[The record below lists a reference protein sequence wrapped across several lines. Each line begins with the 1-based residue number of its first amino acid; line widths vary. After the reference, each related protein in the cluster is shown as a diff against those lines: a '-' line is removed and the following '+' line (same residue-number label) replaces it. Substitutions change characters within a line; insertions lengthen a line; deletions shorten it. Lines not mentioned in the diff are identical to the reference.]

1 MFVCSRYPAVGGGIE
16 KVTTYLS
23 NALADDG
30 YSVCI
35 IGFYKEE
42 SSAGYELPKS
52 SVKFLNTPYGLDD
65 ILNEGNIKFIN
76 DLIRDRNIGT
86 VIFQDSYSPV
96 YQILYHIVKGPKI
109 IVAEHNIPT
118 ALIDD
123 KGVEFKEA
131 RVTNIRSLIRK
142 ILFPIIYL
150 KNVYQVK
157 RHHKIMYELAD
168 KYIVLA
174 KAYEGTVKSL
184 VGTNDP
190 SNKIQT
196 INNPLTIAKTEA
208 LDLSSKGKE
217 ILFVGRLTG
226 QKGVDYLLDV
236 WKMFSEQEQTWKLRI
251 VGDGPMRQEMEE
263 RISNENIPNI
273 IFEGNQKDVSQYYK
287 QSQILCVTSRFE
299 GWPLVLTEGMSYGNV
314 VVAFNSYGAVY
325 DIINNGH
332 NGYII
337 DAFDCKEYTR
347 QLLQLTRDNDLRKKM
362 AENAFNS
369 ADRFNMKKIV
379 SKWEIVISN

>member
-1 MFVCSRYPAVGGGIE
+1 MAY
-16 KVTTYLS
+16 
-23 NALADDG
+23 
-30 YSVCI
+30 
-35 IGFYKEE
+35 GF
-42 SSAGYELPKS
+42 
-52 SVKFLNTPYGLDD
+52 
-65 ILNEGNIKFIN
+65 
-76 DLIRDRNIGT
+76 
-86 VIFQDSYSPV
+86 
-96 YQILYHIVKGPKI
+96 
-109 IVAEHNIPT
+109 
-118 ALIDD
+118 
-123 KGVEFKEA
+123 
-131 RVTNIRSLIRK
+131 
-142 ILFPIIYL
+142 
-150 KNVYQVK
+150 
-157 RHHKIMYELAD
+157 
-168 KYIVLA
+168 
-174 KAYEGTVKSL
+174 GTVKRL

-190 SNKIQT
+190 SSKIQT
-196 INNPLTIAKTEA
+196 INNPLTIAKPEA

-236 WKMFSEQEQTWKLRI
+236 WKMFSEQEQIWKLRI

-299 GWPLVLTEGMSYGNV
+299 GWPLVLTEGMSYGNIA
-314 VVAFNSYGAVY
+314 VAFNSYGAVY
-325 DIINNGH
+325 DIINNGN

-369 ADRFNMKKIV
+369 SDRFNMKNIV
-379 SKWEIVISN
+379 SKWEIVISE